1 MKRDRKK
8 TTDRAQPRCAR
19 RDQALVGDMLALLKA
34 GADLRRA
41 KVRRVRAAVRDQS
54 YVNLLKLEV
63 AAQRLADEMI
73 S

>member
-1 MKRDRKK
+1 MKRDRK
-8 TTDRAQPRCAR
+8 TTSRTQPRRAR
-19 RDQALVGDMLALLKA
+19 QDHALLGDMLARLKA

-63 AAQRLADEMI
+63 AAQRLADDMT